1 MHHRRGISPVHAGPR
16 SHLNIANDP
25 FTHLTGVYFTC
36 VENAYST
43 ECIQPDILN
52 INDSLMSSYK

>member
-1 MHHRRGISPVHAGPR
+1 MHHRRGILPVHAGPR

-36 VENAYST
+36 VENAYSR
-43 ECIQPDILN
+43 ECIQPDYTYYI
-52 INDSLMSSYK
+52 

>member
-43 ECIQPDILN
+43 EFLYK
-52 INDSLMSSYK
+52 NDSLCCSLK